1 MATRPRGFRN
11 CSPSEVTQGIFP
23 AQAFK
28 AHEVVV
34 AGDEDSAVADR
45 QRGQMRVGRQV
56 ARCTRFFQ

>member
-1 MATRPRGFRN
+1 MA
-11 CSPSEVTQGIFP
+11 QGIFP

>member
-1 MATRPRGFRN
+1 MA
-11 CSPSEVTQGIFP
+11 QGIFP

-34 AGDEDSAVADR
+34 AGDEDSAVVDL
-45 QRGQMRVGRQV
+45 QRGGQMRVGRQV